1 MKILLLGANGQLGR
15 SFVEDG
21 RLAKMGRLATASR
34 DGRRFDGEAIAAV
47 DLSLPDTLVGALE
60 ALRPDVIVNAA
71 AYTAVDRAEQ
81 EESLATRINGEAV
94 GLLGQ
99 WAHQHGALVVHF
111 STDYVFDGLAA
122 AAYRTS
128 DPTGPLSAYGRS
140 KLAGERALAASGAD
154 HMVFRT
160 AWVYAA
166 HGHNFLRTM
175 LRLGGT
181 RDVLDV
187 VSDQHGAPTST
198 DVIVEG
204 TFIALKAWSDADA
217 VRRNSMRGIHH
228 LVASGVTTWHGF
240 AEAIF
245 AAAGERRMLDRT
257 PEVRAIDTARFPT
270 PARRPAWSVLDNR
283 DMVEHFGYRPPAW
296 QDALG
301 RVMDRL
307 AAA

>member
-15 SFVEDG
+15 SFVEDK
-21 RLAKMGRLATASR
+21 RLAGMGTLATATR
-34 DGRRFDGEAIAAV
+34 DGRRFDGRAV
-47 DLSLPDTLVGALE
+47 VTVDMNSPDALIGALE
-60 ALRPDVIVNAA
+60 TLQPDVIVNAA
-71 AYTAVDRAEQ
+71 AYTGVDRAEQ

-94 GLLGQ
+94 GLLGL
-99 WAHQHGALVVHF
+99 WAQQHGALVVHF

-122 AAYRTS
+122 APYRTS
-128 DPTGPLSAYGRS
+128 DPTGPLGAYGRS

-154 HMVFRT
+154 HLVFRT

-175 LRLGGT
+175 LRLGST
-181 RDVLDV
+181 HDVLNV

-204 TFIALKAWSDADA
+204 TITALKAWSVADTP
-217 VRRNSMRGIHH
+217 RRNSMRGIHH
-228 LVASGVTTWHGF
+228 LVASGATTWHGF

-245 AAAGERRMLDRT
+245 AAAGERHMLDRI
-257 PEVRAIDTARFPT
+257 PEVRAIGSEQFPT

-283 DMVEHFGYRPPAW
+283 DMVTHFGYQPPAW

-301 RVMDRL
+301 RVMDCL